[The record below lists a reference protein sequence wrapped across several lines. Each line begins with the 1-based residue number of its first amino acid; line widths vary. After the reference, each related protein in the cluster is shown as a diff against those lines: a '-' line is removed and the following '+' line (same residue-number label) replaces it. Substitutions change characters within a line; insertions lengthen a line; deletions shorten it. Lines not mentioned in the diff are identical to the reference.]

1 MNKEHLLFQL
11 KEAQEALEQ
20 LVRECETSP
29 EFFEG
34 ELFLS
39 LQHIYHHINTAWNAR
54 NISNAA
60 LDQASDQNF
69 KNWGSFPTDLIPL
82 LV

>member
-34 ELFLS
+34 EWFLS
-39 LQHIYHHINTAWNAR
+39 LPI
-54 NISNAA
+54 
-60 LDQASDQNF
+60 
-69 KNWGSFPTDLIPL
+69 
-82 LV
+82 